1 MAVVEPVAAAEWR
14 RAARALARPLAGAA
28 AAGLA
33 GAGEPAADR
42 GGTGGAAT
50 VGTTGLSV
58 WLRRLAKAD
67 GLASRPGSYPASA
80 GPVQEGGRGTETFD
94 RLKRAASSF
103 LFKLGVGARQTFS
116 LKTWTGNGGGNYEI
130 DSMFGVLFSNLANP
144 FFYY

>member
-28 AAGLA
+28 AGGLA

-50 VGTTGLSV
+50 VGATGLSV

-67 GLASRPGSYPASA
+67 GLAARPGSYPASA
-80 GPVQEGGRGTETFD
+80 GPAQEGRRGTE
-94 RLKRAASSF
+94 LKRAASSF
-103 LFKLGVGARQTFS
+103 LFWRNKWVVMFTLGT
-116 LKTWTGNGGGNYEI
+116 
-130 DSMFGVLFSNLANP
+130 
-144 FFYY
+144 